1 VTAPDPPLAVYVSGH
16 GYGHSTR
23 TAEVLRAVRERA
35 PGLPVAV
42 CTSAPAFLFDGV
54 VPPPLTVRRVE
65 CDVGLVQKDALVIDE
80 EGTVAAWRQ
89 FMRGWEALVAQE
101 AAWLR
106 SSGARL
112 VVGDIPPLAFA
123 AAAGAGVR
131 SVGVSNFSWDWIYG
145 HLASRLPAF
154 AEASARAREAYAK
167 ADLLLRLP
175 FAGDLSTFRRIEDV
189 PLVVRTPPTPRLEA
203 RRRLGL
209 DDRPAVLLSFGGLG
223 LPGLQP
229 AAFGSLVDYQV
240 LLTGRAG
247 DGHVPP
253 NLRRLDGDAL
263 SALGLSYPDVVGA
276 ADVVVTKPGYGI
288 VTDCIGAG
296 TRLVY
301 TDRGDFPE
309 YPVMVAE
316 MPRYLPCAFASNDEV
331 REGRLGRAL
340 EAVLAMPFPDPPR
353 TDGAAVAA
361 QRLLAILQG
370 LEGKTTGRCRPGRS
384 SRTS

>member
-1 VTAPDPPLAVYVSGH
+1 MASDDLPLAVYVSGH

-35 PGLPVAV
+35 PDLKVAV
-42 CTSAPAFLFDGV
+42 RTSAPAFLFEGV
-54 VPPPLTVRRVE
+54 VSPPLAVRRVE

-80 EGTVAAWRQ
+80 EGTVAAWRR
-89 FMRGWEALVAQE
+89 FMAGWGGLVERE

-106 SSGARL
+106 SSSVRL
-112 VVGDIPPLAFA
+112 VLGDIPPLAFA
-123 AAAGAGVR
+123 AAGEAGVP
-131 SVGVSNFSWDWIYG
+131 SVGLSNFSWDWIYG
-145 HLASRLPAF
+145 HLAARLPAL
-154 AEASARAREAYAK
+154 AEASARAREAYAE

-175 FAGDLSTFRRIEDV
+175 FAGDLSAFRRIEDV
-189 PLVVRTPPTPRLEA
+189 PLVVRRPPTPRPEA

-209 DDRPAVLLSFGGLG
+209 DERPAVLLSFGGLG
-223 LPGLQP
+223 LPGLRP
-229 AAFGSLVDYQV
+229 AAFSSLVGYQL

-247 DGHVPP
+247 DGSVPP
-253 NLRRLDGDAL
+253 NLRRLDGDSL
-263 SALGLSYPDVVGA
+263 SALGLSYPDLVGA

-316 MPRYLPCAFASNDEV
+316 MPRYLPSVFASNDDV
-331 REGRLGRAL
+331 REGRLGPAL
-340 EAVLAMPFPDPPR
+340 EAVLALPFPDPPR

-361 QRLLAILQG
+361 ERLLAF
-370 LEGKTTGRCRPGRS
+370 P
-384 SRTS
+384 